1 MPDKNRPRAV
11 TIMVSPQL
19 LEKVLGLAP
28 DVRITGV
35 MHHTITQTIIL
46 RLDSPNFPPV
56 IEGAVPMRAHLIYD
70 PETKTHSIET

>member
-35 MHHTITQTIIL
+35 MHDSISQLITL
-46 RLDSPNFPPV
+46 RLDSPNFPTV
-56 IEGAVPMRAHLIYD
+56 IKGAHPPQADLIYD
-70 PETKTHSIET
+70 PETKKSAISL